1 MPIAISGFE
10 RLAGEI
16 LSIYAEAEETM
27 LHRVAS
33 HLGRG
38 TASERWADRKYS
50 EAAQVSKEMQK
61 VIKDLKAG
69 RTSIYTEAVQS
80 AWDSSSKQFVTDAH
94 KIAEAYGIAAIAPN
108 APKVISILSELDNTY
123 AAEDCVILRKIN
135 DAYADIIGRCTAK
148 VATGT
153 ITYRDAVKHELEEF
167 AKKGISGFVDKNGH
181 SWDMAT
187 YAEMATLTAIE
198 RATLYGYVDTM
209 QEYGYD
215 LAIISSHAGAC
226 PLCVSWEDV
235 IVSVSGNDL
244 DYPSLDD
251 AIDAGCFHP
260 RCLHYLSTYYPGI
273 TEGGRNA
280 PRPVEEPSNE
290 YSSRQ
295 LQRYYERKIREWKR
309 RMAVATDPK
318 SEREAYARVRM
329 YQYKVRMQIKN
340 YDSSDDQL
348 MRKYWREGGRQ
359 TLTPEARRLKPVRL
373 SR

>member
-27 LHRVAS
+27 LHRLAS

-38 TASERWADRKYS
+38 TASNQWAERKYS
-50 EAAQVSKEMQK
+50 EASKVSKEMQK
-61 VIKDLKAG
+61 VVKDLKAG
-69 RTSIYTEAVQS
+69 RTEIYTSAVKD
-80 AWDSSSKQFVTDAH
+80 AWDQSSKAFVSDAS
-94 KIAEAYGIAAIAPN
+94 KLAEAYGIASIAPN
-108 APKVISILSELDNTY
+108 AKKVVSILSELDQAY
-123 AAEDCVILRKIN
+123 AAEDRVILRKVN
-135 DAYADIIGRCTAK
+135 DAYADIIGRCSAK

-153 ITYRDAVKHELEEF
+153 ITYRDAVKQELEEF

-181 SWDMAT
+181 AWDMAT

-235 IVSVSGNDL
+235 IVSVSGDDH

-260 RCLHYLSTYYPGI
+260 RCLHYLSTYYPWI

-295 LQRYYERKIREWKR
+295 TQRYYERKIREWKR
-309 RMAVATDPK
+309 RMAVATDPQ
-318 SEREAYARVRM
+318 SERIAYARVRM
-329 YQYKVRMQIKN
+329 YQQKVRTQIRN
-340 YDSSDDQL
+340 YDSSGDRL

-359 TLTPEARRLKPVRL
+359 TLTPEARKLKPVRL

>member
-27 LHRVAS
+27 LHRLAS

-38 TASERWADRKYS
+38 TASNQWAERKYS
-50 EAAQVSKEMQK
+50 EASKVSKEMQK
-61 VIKDLKAG
+61 VVKDLKAG
-69 RTSIYTEAVQS
+69 RTEIYTSAVKD
-80 AWDSSSKQFVTDAH
+80 AWDQSSKAFVSDAS
-94 KIAEAYGIAAIAPN
+94 KLAEAYGIASIAPN
-108 APKVISILSELDNTY
+108 AKKVVSILSELDQAY
-123 AAEDCVILRKIN
+123 AAEDRVILRKVN
-135 DAYADIIGRCTAK
+135 DAYADIIGRCSAK

-153 ITYRDAVKHELEEF
+153 ITYRDAVKQELEEF

-181 SWDMAT
+181 AWDMAT

-235 IVSVSGNDL
+235 IVSVSGDDH

-295 LQRYYERKIREWKR
+295 TQRYYERKIREWKR
-309 RMAVATDPK
+309 RMAVATDPQ
-318 SEREAYARVRM
+318 SERIAYARVRM
-329 YQYKVRMQIKN
+329 YQQKVRTQIRN
-340 YDSSDDQL
+340 YDSSGDRL

-359 TLTPEARRLKPVRL
+359 KLTPEARKLKSVRL